1 MIRSANV
8 VRSAIV
14 ALLAQFLVI
23 APSGLVSH
31 AAPASINYNNQVC
44 ELSTDGYLGTG
55 SSGDP
60 YQITDPES
68 LWEVSDCSL
77 TASAAAHFV
86 LTQNIDVSTATT
98 APTNSP
104 IGYTNSVAYS
114 FSGVLDGNGFSI
126 INNLMIADHGVG
138 LFALLQNAIIKNLTI
153 DGSFQTNTGGIEVTN
168 SAGALAVQSI
178 GSVTIQSVTNS
189 ADVTGFANV
198 SGFIG
203 YHSNSGNDY
212 ETLLT
217 ISSSVNL
224 GTIYGNASPV
234 GGFIGESSDTLHIY
248 FSKNLGNVS
257 GVGTDV
263 GGFIGRISSN
273 STVISA
279 SSNLG
284 ALDAG
289 SSFAGGL
296 VGRALSSLY
305 IVNSFNTGSVESCNY
320 SAGLVASAQD
330 LWIYDSYNEGTIFS
344 GSCGPGSGTAGGIVA
359 EVQQS
364 LILERVFNSGNVQGE
379 GEEVGGIVASAQ
391 TFTLSSAID
400 LFNSGT
406 VSGGGAFGYK
416 GGLFGRAG
424 SNLRIERGYNS
435 GRIQGSGIHDG
446 VAGNGSPTVVSTYTT
461 QASSFVATSKIPMLR
476 SARAFTGWD
485 FADTWGFGTCT
496 ENLGLPLLRFA
507 EQRTTYFTE
516 VCQGKLLL
524 EFAAVYESTLSV
536 QIPITNLA
544 AGASLQIL
552 GQELEAI
559 GDPIALSDNQVIT
572 LSGVSV
578 SSEVIYFEISVSS
591 PVFTL
596 GAATNP
602 ESWTTSLKAIQA
614 WGSLGPSTISNAI
627 RGANVY
633 HVPANLP
640 DGVTTLD
647 NFFSGQLDFNGDIG
661 GWDTSNITSAA
672 NLFYNARSFNQDLS
686 DWDVSSIQDFSGMFW
701 GAEVFDQDI
710 SYWRVSAATNM
721 ANMFDRAH
729 AFNHYI
735 ADWDVSNV
743 TNMSLMFWNADSFN
757 QPIGDWSTGNV
768 VNMQEMF
775 LGAESFNQ
783 DLSAWDVSNVTNM
796 LGMFKEATIFN
807 QNLSPWNVSSVTN
820 MSGMFQGVWYAKT
833 RFNNGGNPNINNWV
847 VSNVTDMSY
856 MFSENSGFSQDLN
869 GWNTSN
875 VTNMRNMF
883 YSSEFNGQIGAW
895 NTSNVTN
902 MQNMFTST
910 NFNQAISTWDTSNVT
925 TMSNMFDGASFFNQP
940 IGSWNVSKVTDMSS
954 MFAGA
959 SRFNQALGAWN
970 VASVSSM
977 TAMFNNAASFNQDL
991 SNWSTSNVTNMFAMF
1006 AGATAFNSPVTDWD
1020 VTKVVNMNRMFE
1032 LAPAFN
1038 QPLSSWQPSSVSN
1051 FGSMFFG
1058 ASAFNQSIDSWNV
1071 GSATDMGSMFYGA
1084 TSFNQDLNSW
1094 NTSGVVA
1101 MNGMFDSATNFNGN
1115 IQNWDVRSV
1124 YDLGA
1129 MFQNASSFNQD
1140 IGNWNLRDAGDLA
1153 LMFQGAASFNQDISA
1168 WTVFGVFEF
1177 QSMFENATSFNQDLS
1192 NWNVSS
1198 GILFNGMF
1206 RNAAAFN
1213 QALRWD
1219 LQSATDMQNIFGNS
1233 GLSCENYD
1241 VFLASASAT
1250 VQTKTGLDGYLL
1262 GGGFYTPAAL
1272 ADRSAISAKGWVLS
1286 DSPCVIAP
1294 SLSGSNVSKKT
1305 GEFISFSPTNG
1316 GDVATFTISPGLPAG
1331 LSFST
1336 SSGAI
1341 TGQLSSAY
1349 SANHV
1354 ITATNR
1360 SGTSSIT
1367 IAIEVVLS
1375 SSSQN
1380 PSGSSANQATS
1391 THRLP
1396 LFDSLNKLP
1405 VRANTNSSVLI
1416 TGTRL
1421 DLIRTVTM
1429 MGRVLTVSAQS
1440 ETSIR
1445 LEVPSFSPGFYNLNF
1460 ALSAGSLEVSN
1471 ALHLMEAS
1479 SSTSSTNPLVLLV
1492 NKFSSWLS
1500 KEARAQI
1507 EAWVPPQ
1514 SQVVCIAYNDRP
1526 GIAAR
1531 KKAVS
1536 RAIQACRFV
1545 MTGVNTRIF
1554 VYGKAGSLAN
1564 TVKLK
1569 SP

>member
-23 APSGLVSH
+23 APSGLDSH

-178 GSVTIQSVTNS
+178 GSVTVQSVTNS

-257 GVGTDV
+257 GLGTDV
-263 GGFIGRISSN
+263 GGFVGRISSN

-279 SSNLG
+279 SSNMG
-284 ALDAG
+284 SLD
-289 SSFAGGL
+289 SDSTFAGGL

-305 IVNSFNTGSVESCNY
+305 IVNSFNTGSVNSCNY
-320 SAGLVASAQD
+320 SGGLVASAQD

-379 GEEVGGIVASAQ
+379 GDEVGGIIASAQ

-400 LFNSGT
+400 FFNSGT

-416 GGLFGRAG
+416 GGLFGTAG

-461 QASSFVATSKIPMLR
+461 QASRFVATSTIPMLR

-647 NFFSGQLDFNGDIG
+647 NFFSGQLNFNGDIG

-710 SYWRVSAATNM
+710 SYWHVSAATNM

-783 DLSAWDVSNVTNM
+783 DLSAWNVSNVTNM
-796 LGMFKEATIFN
+796 LGMFKEATIFD
-807 QNLSPWNVSSVTN
+807 QNLSLWNVGNVTN
-820 MSGMFQGVWYAKT
+820 MAGMFQGVWYAKT
-833 RFNNGGNPNINNWV
+833 RFNNGGSPMIDQWS

-856 MFSENSGFSQDLN
+856 MFSENSGFDQDLD
-869 GWNTSN
+869 GWDTSN

-883 YSSEFNGQIGAW
+883 YSSEFDGQIGAW
-895 NTSNVTN
+895 DTSKVTN
-902 MQNMFTST
+902 MRNMFTST
-910 NFNQAISTWDTSNVT
+910 NFNQDISSWNTSNVT
-925 TMSNMFDGASFFNQP
+925 DMNSMFDNALFFDKP
-940 IGSWNVSKVTDMSS
+940 IGGWNVSKVSDMSS
-954 MFAGA
+954 MFNNAR
-959 SRFNQALGAWN
+959 SFNQPLGTWN

-977 TAMFNNAASFNQDL
+977 NAMFYEAILFNQDL
-991 SNWSTSNVTNMFAMF
+991 SGWSTSSVTDMYAMF
-1006 AGATAFNSPVTDWD
+1006 RGATAFNSPLTNWD
-1020 VTKVVNMNRMFE
+1020 VTKVVRMDQMFL
-1032 LAPAFN
+1032 LASSFN

-1051 FGSMFFG
+1051 FASMFNG
-1058 ASAFNQSIDSWNV
+1058 ASSFNQDINSWNV
-1071 GSATDMGSMFYGA
+1071 SSATDMQAMFYNATSFSQDLDYWDTSNVEHMGSMFNAATSFNGDIDNWNVTSVSNASAMFQNATSFNRDIGDWDLREAVNLALMFEGATAFNQDISDWTVSAVTTFQGMFWGA
-1084 TSFNQDLNSW
+1084 TSFNQDL
-1094 NTSGVVA
+1094 A
-1101 MNGMFDSATNFNGN
+1101 
-1115 IQNWDVRSV
+1115 NWDVSSGL
-1124 YDLGA
+1124 YFPN
-1129 MFQNASSFNQD
+1129 MFRNASSFDQ
-1140 IGNWNLRDAGDLA
+1140 GLRWNL
-1153 LMFQGAASFNQDISA
+1153 ASASD
-1168 WTVFGVFEF
+1168 
-1177 QSMFENATSFNQDLS
+1177 MENFF
-1192 NWNVSS
+1192 S
-1198 GILFNGMF
+1198 G
-1206 RNAAAFN
+1206 
-1213 QALRWD
+1213 
-1219 LQSATDMQNIFGNS
+1219 S

-1241 VFLASASAT
+1241 TFLASASSTLPFLGVA
-1250 VQTKTGLDGYLL
+1250 GYQL

-1272 ADRSAISAKGWVLS
+1272 SDRSAITAKGWEIS
-1286 DSPCVIAP
+1286 DSPCVTAP
-1294 SLSGSNVSKKT
+1294 SLSGSNISKRT
-1305 GEFISFSPTNG
+1305 GEAISFTPANSG
-1316 GDVATFTISPGLPAG
+1316 GAATFTISPSLPAG
-1331 LSFST
+1331 LSFS
-1336 SSGAI
+1336 SANGAI
-1341 TGQLSSAY
+1341 AGQLSSVY
-1349 SANHV
+1349 SASHV

-1367 IAIEVVLS
+1367 ITIEVALS
-1375 SSSQN
+1375 SSTQDS
-1380 PSGSSANQATS
+1380 SGSSTNLVTA

-1405 VRANTNSSVLI
+1405 VPANTNSSVLI

-1429 MGRVLTVSAQS
+1429 MGRALTVSAQS